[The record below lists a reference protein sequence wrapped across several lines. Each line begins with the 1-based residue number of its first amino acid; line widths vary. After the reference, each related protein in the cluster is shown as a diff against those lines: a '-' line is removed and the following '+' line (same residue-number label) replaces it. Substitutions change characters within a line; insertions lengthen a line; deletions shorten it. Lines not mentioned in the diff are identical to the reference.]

1 MESEQPGLWPQ
12 EATIGFNYLSVQAV
26 LSIQSKQEL
35 LLLEREIQSD
45 EKEEFIWSL
54 LYSVELK
61 VLGPRILITDAFIEI
76 KDPNKITEISF
87 WTSPFIANIEYE
99 LAASIY
105 EYKSEVKS
113 QDYPS
118 DIFKVVQNLS
128 IDSRKLDS
136 ALVIST
142 RYWTVLQHN
151 SSAFTSCPK

>member
-12 EATIGFNYLSVQAV
+12 EATIGFNYLSVQAF

-76 KDPNKITEISF
+76 KDPNKIIEISF
-87 WTSPFIANIEYE
+87 WTSPFISNIEYE

-105 EYKSEVKS
+105 EYKS
-113 QDYPS
+113 
-118 DIFKVVQNLS
+118 
-128 IDSRKLDS
+128 
-136 ALVIST
+136 
-142 RYWTVLQHN
+142 
-151 SSAFTSCPK
+151 